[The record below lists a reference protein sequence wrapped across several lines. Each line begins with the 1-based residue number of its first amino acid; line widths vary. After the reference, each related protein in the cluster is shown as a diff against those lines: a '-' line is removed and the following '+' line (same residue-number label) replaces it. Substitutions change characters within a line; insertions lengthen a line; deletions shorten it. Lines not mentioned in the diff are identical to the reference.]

1 MASYL
6 VNVDVQLGSEP
17 SPQQLELLQAA
28 IGRGAAGRYV
38 MEARLMIITLFLNA
52 ESISEVDSLARY
64 VADRALDDAGYTA
77 DSALVVKVDSRERVE

>member
-1 MASYL
+1 
-6 VNVDVQLGSEP
+6 
-17 SPQQLELLQAA
+17 
-28 IGRGAAGRYV
+28 